1 MRDGSARCRG
11 TAVDRLGVSASD
23 TAAPV
28 GDGGAVTFPDEAP
41 VAAPYSN
48 YNRTVRIKDCS
59 VAPACGTVSHA
70 ELRRVTVTVTY
81 RPITGVGAAASGVDK
96 SVILTMYVSQ
106 R

>member
-1 MRDGSARCRG
+1 M
-11 TAVDRLGVSASD
+11 SASD
-23 TAAPV
+23 TATPV

-48 YNRTVRIKDCS
+48 YSRTVRIKNCS
-59 VAPACGTVSHA
+59 VGTACGSISHA

-81 RPITGVGAAASGVDK
+81 RPITGVGAAASAVDK
-96 SVILTMYVSQ
+96 SVVLTMYVSQ